1 MTRIRFSKPALIGL
15 LTVVACGA
23 WLFAIRLDG
32 FIPADEGLLGQT
44 AERVLQGEL
53 PHVDFDDPYTGG
65 LAMTHAAV
73 FRVFGVRSAHLR
85 GLLLAASLLFVAS
98 FFLLLRPATGPWAA
112 AGLTA
117 LAIAWSLACYF
128 AALPSWYNLFC
139 AVFALLALQNWHD
152 DGRRRWLL
160 AAGLCAG
167 LSMLVKVVGL
177 FLLGGTVLTVVHTH
191 LRRRTV
197 TAGDAGTA
205 GLRKAGAAPDSAYP
219 MPLAVGAL
227 ALGALGGILLV
238 LRPALSAT
246 HLVYYALPIAL
257 LAALVWREERRPK
270 NADGRSRW
278 RELWP
283 DVAALAAGY
292 ALPIALFLIPYLRV
306 EGGLRAL
313 WLGVFVA
320 PASRVELAA
329 YPLPPLP
336 GFLPGLLVV
345 ALIAAAWRS
354 GGWRGLGLT
363 LLLGLPLAALG
374 ARPEIYLSVW
384 RGVRALAPLVVIV
397 GGWRLLRHRLP
408 DGERLFA
415 SLAAL
420 AFFNLVQFPLSRG
433 IYFCFVAPLIVL
445 ALSQWAASERALATT
460 GGAISSWTPRRGPA
474 LAAAG
479 LCLFLFAA
487 LWLHRVS
494 LPSFAVRWV
503 PRGELEMLLPERVG
517 LRVPLGFA
525 RGYGALAGFIDRQV
539 PPEVPILALPD
550 APQVYFFSAR
560 RNPTPF
566 LYDALSARRPS
577 LAQRQAW
584 LEQAGLVVINHR
596 PEASPQLDPTTLE
609 TIYRRFPRKA
619 AVESLEVRYRDK
631 VRSP

>member
-1 MTRIRFSKPALIGL
+1 MIRMPFSRPALIGL
-15 LTVVACGA
+15 LTVLACGT

-44 AERVLQGEL
+44 AERVLHGEL

-65 LAMTHAAV
+65 LAMAHAAV
-73 FRVFGVRSAHLR
+73 FRVFGGRSAHLR
-85 GLLLAASLLFVAS
+85 GLLLAASLLFVAT
-98 FFLLLRPATGPWAA
+98 FFLLLRRATGPWAA
-112 AGLTA
+112 AGLTV

-139 AVFALLALQNWHD
+139 AVFALLALQSWHD
-152 DGRRRWLL
+152 DGRRRWLA

-177 FLLGGTVLTVVHTH
+177 FLLAGTLLTVVHTH

-197 TAGDAGTA
+197 ATGDAG
-205 GLRKAGAAPDSAYP
+205 AAAAFP
-219 MPLAVGAL
+219 MPLAVGGL

-238 LRPALSAT
+238 LRTAPNAT
-246 HLVYYALPIAL
+246 HLAYYALPIAL
-257 LAALVWREERRPK
+257 LAAIVWREERRPK

-283 DVAALAAGY
+283 DIVALAAGY
-292 ALPIALFLIPYLRV
+292 ALPVALFVIPYLRV

-313 WLGVFVA
+313 WLGVFVT

-345 ALIAAAWRS
+345 ALIAVAWRF

-374 ARPEIYLSVW
+374 SRPEIYLSVW

-397 GGWRLLRHRLP
+397 AGWRLLRHRLP

-415 SLAAL
+415 CLAAL

-445 ALSQWAASERALATT
+445 GLSQWTASERSLAETA
-460 GGAISSWTPRRGPA
+460 GASSSWTPRRGPA

-479 LCLFLFAA
+479 LCLFLFAV

-525 RGYGALAGFIDRQV
+525 RGYGALAEFIERQI
-539 PPEVPILALPD
+539 PPGMPILALPD
-550 APQVYFFSAR
+550 APHVYFFSER

-566 LYDALSARRPS
+566 LYDALSARQPS
-577 LAQRQAW
+577 PAQRRAW

-596 PEASPQLDPTTLE
+596 PEASPKLDPATLE

-631 VRSP
+631 GPSP